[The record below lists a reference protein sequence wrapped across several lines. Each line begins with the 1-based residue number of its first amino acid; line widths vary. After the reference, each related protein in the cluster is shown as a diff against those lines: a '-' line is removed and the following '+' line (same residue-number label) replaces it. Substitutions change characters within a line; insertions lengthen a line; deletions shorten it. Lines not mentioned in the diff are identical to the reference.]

1 MVTKTSDNQI
11 GKFKAASRDLEC
23 DEDEAR
29 WDDTLKKVTKAPL
42 KKANVPPKYLSK
54 IQSFLRLR
62 VRIPPS
68 PPSWGTWLS
77 W

>member
-29 WDDTLKKVTKAPL
+29 WDATLKKVTKAPFT
-42 KKANVPPKYLSK
+42 KANVPTP
-54 IQSFLRLR
+54 R
-62 VRIPPS
+62 
-68 PPSWGTWLS
+68 
-77 W
+77 